1 MKKYIRYTLPA
12 LFALTVLPAAAQQ
25 LGSPDEPFTFTE
37 MVNGMGDALL
47 YIILGIA
54 LIMLLMVTFVYYSVL
69 GLRDKILAESDPVY
83 AAKASQSFWGRIFQV
98 SHTSTDKEK
107 MIDHQYD
114 DIQELDN
121 PIPGW
126 FMTLFYGTVVFGIVY
141 WINYQVIDG
150 GKSQNEEYVVQV
162 EKAKLD
168 YEIYLKTAG
177 DKINAETVTLLADK
191 DAIAKGQELFTKN
204 CVACHGKLAE
214 GTSIAP
220 NLTDEYWIH
229 GGGVKN
235 VFKTITDGVELKG
248 MKSWKKDFSP
258 VQIQQIASYV
268 ISLQGSKPANAKEP
282 QGEKW
287 IEGQTAPA
295 APADS
300 TSKDSASTTLTSMR

>member
-1 MKKYIRYTLPA
+1 MKKYIKNTLPV
-12 LFALTVLPAAAQQ
+12 LFALIALPMTAQQ
-25 LGSPDEPFTFTE
+25 LGDPNEPFTFNE
-37 MVNGMGDALL
+37 MIGGMGNTLL

-54 LIMLLMVTFVYYSVL
+54 LLMLVMVTFVYYSVL
-69 GLRDKILAESDPVY
+69 GLRDKILAENDPSY
-83 AAKASQSFWGRIFQV
+83 EAKAKQSLWGRIFQV

-107 MIDHQYD
+107 MLEHQYD

-150 GKSQNEEYVVQV
+150 GKPQNEEYVAQI
-162 EKAKLD
+162 EQAKLD

-191 DAIAKGQELFTKN
+191 DAITKGQELFAKN

-220 NLTDEYWIH
+220 NLTDEYWLH

-268 ISLQGSKPANAKEP
+268 LSLQGSKPANSKEP

-287 IEGQTAPA
+287 MDGGAAPA
-295 APADS
+295 VPADS
-300 TSKDSASTTLTSMR
+300 TSKDSTSTTLTSMR